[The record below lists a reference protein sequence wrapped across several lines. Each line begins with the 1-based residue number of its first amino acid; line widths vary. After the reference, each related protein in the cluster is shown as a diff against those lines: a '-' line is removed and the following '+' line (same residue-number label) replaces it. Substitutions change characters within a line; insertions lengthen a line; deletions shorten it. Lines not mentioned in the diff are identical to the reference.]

1 MIVIS
6 TKELIL
12 EIDQEV
18 FDGPSPYNAVIHVI
32 VDCPSFSVK
41 TDIDSGTL
49 QTGEF
54 MDQIISVYDNLKGE
68 AELKGN
74 DGQKM
79 VFSALKTG
87 RIRISGNLSRCCPPE
102 DFKLTFSIEIDQT
115 DLKKSVDI
123 LRKNGL

>member
-1 MIVIS
+1 MFVIS
-6 TKELIL
+6 TKDFRL
-12 EIDQEV
+12 EINQEV

-41 TDIDSGTL
+41 TDIDSGSL

-54 MDQIISVYDNLKGE
+54 VDQIISVYDSLKGE
-68 AELKGN
+68 AVLRGN
-74 DGQKM
+74 DGQKLA
-79 VFSALKTG
+79 FSALKTG
-87 RIRISGNLSRCCPPE
+87 HIRVSGILSRCCPPE
-102 DFKLTFSIEIDQT
+102 DFKLTFSMEIDQT